1 MICQNCGTVVND
13 ASARFCPNCGAPL
26 TAQGTEPDYTN
37 GGYQQPPYYQQ
48 PYYQQPAPEDR
59 GGCLWGG
66 LGFLIPI
73 VGLILY
79 LVWRTERPNTAKACG
94 IGALVGVIIEVVLS
108 ISVVVLSAVLPVA
121 VFSTIP
127 YYMVMGLTTALF

>member
-1 MICQNCGTVVND
+1 MTCQNCGTIIND

-26 TAQGTEPDYTN
+26 AAQGAEPDYQN
-37 GGYQQPPYYQQ
+37 SGYQQPPYYQQ

-94 IGALVGVIIEVVLS
+94 IGALIGAIIGVVLS
-108 ISVVVLSAVLPVA
+108 IVSVVLSAA

-127 YYMVMGLTTALF
+127 YYMAMGLAAGLF

>member
-1 MICQNCGTVVND
+1 M
-13 ASARFCPNCGAPL
+13 A
-26 TAQGTEPDYTN
+26 AQGAETDYQN
-37 GGYQQPPYYQQ
+37 SGYQQPPYYQQ

-73 VGLILY
+73 VGLVLY

-94 IGALVGVIIEVVLS
+94 VGALVGVIIWVVLS
-108 ISVVVLSAVLPVA
+108 IVSVVLTSFVFSAV
-121 VFSTIP
+121 P
-127 YYMVMGLTTALF
+127 YYLTMGLAAALF

>member
-1 MICQNCGTVVND
+1 M
-13 ASARFCPNCGAPL
+13 
-26 TAQGTEPDYTN
+26 AQGAEPDYQN
-37 GGYQQPPYYQQ
+37 SGYQQPPYYQQ

-108 ISVVVLSAVLPVA
+108 ILLVVLSAVLPVA

-127 YYMVMGLTTALF
+127 YYMVMGLTAGLF

>member
-13 ASARFCPNCGAPL
+13 ASARFCLNCGAPL

-108 ISVVVLSAVLPVA
+108 IVSVLLTTFVFSAV
-121 VFSTIP
+121 P
-127 YYMVMGLTTALF
+127 YYLSMGLTAGLF